1 MLMHKARY
9 HNNSFFPT
17 IVIILLFLCLPSCRY
32 LREKGI
38 FLDKNVKLVLLKV
51 KQDSILRADSL
62 IKTGTFANSAIEAQQ
77 DPQARIEDEQLSGE
91 EINNMYYIIIGSFS
105 NPENAKL
112 AARQYTS
119 QGFNPSVIQTT
130 DRNGKKIELVSARTF
145 ADYDEAAVYLKEF
158 QSNIDPG
165 AWIYPRK

>member
-1 MLMHKARY
+1 MHKANY
-9 HNNSFFPT
+9 HNNSFLPA
-17 IVIILLFLCLPSCRY
+17 IVIILLFIFLPSCRY

-38 FLDKNVKLVLLKV
+38 FLDKNVKLVLLKAS
-51 KQDSILRADSL
+51 QDTILRADSL
-62 IKTGTFANSAIEAQQ
+62 IKTGTFANNTIEVQQ
-77 DPQARIEDEQLSGE
+77 DPEVRIEDEKLSGE
-91 EINNMYYIIIGSFS
+91 EANNLYYIIIGSFS

-112 AARQYTS
+112 AASQYTG
-119 QGFNPSVIQTT
+119 QGYNTSVIQTT